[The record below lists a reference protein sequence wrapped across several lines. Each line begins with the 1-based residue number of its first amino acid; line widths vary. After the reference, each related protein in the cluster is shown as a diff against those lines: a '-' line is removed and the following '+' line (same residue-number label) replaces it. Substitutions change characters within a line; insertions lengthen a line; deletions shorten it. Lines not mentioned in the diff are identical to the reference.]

1 MERGGGRWDPC
12 WDRIVHLPLPESGKS
27 VFDPLYGANSAESLS
42 DGRSARNALQ
52 GLKDL
57 CNEEGCTAVVIHHLT
72 KNVGAGLVRERMA
85 DSNQILATASM
96 DILMD
101 SKDERDGGRLITLKC
116 RGRGSF
122 ANQNWVVR
130 SRSVTEFELVAHG
143 EGVSAGEVSADSP
156 RQIIL
161 RKLAEGP
168 RDAESLAS
176 DAGIPY
182 SSTRTYIGQLVREGL
197 IEVGDRVNARKQY
210 RLTQDEVATCNSLGN
225 MELQQGQLSLD
236 LLQRLEP

>member
-1 MERGGGRWDPC
+1 MAIRAFGTAPERLLVTHDK
-12 WDRIVHLPLPESGKS
+12 PLIDSPDGLALLRHNVRKHRARL
-27 VFDPLYGANSAESLS
+27 VVIDPLYGANSAESLS

-143 EGVSAGEVSADSP
+143 EGVSAGEESKRVTVSDRVLEMLRQGPNDADTLTGHLEVNYSTV
-156 RQIIL
+156 RNA
-161 RKLAEGP
+161 LADLVRNGSVTVVGREGP
-168 RDAESLAS
+168 RKLY
-176 DAGIPY
+176 G
-182 SSTRTYIGQLVREGL
+182 LVQRSMSP
-197 IEVGDRVNARKQY
+197 VG
-210 RLTQDEVATCNSLGN
+210 
-225 MELQQGQLSLD
+225 
-236 LLQRLEP
+236 P